1 MQFVSFSNR
10 PVRPDSLQNGLF
22 LFDSG
27 TNVDSIKSIDDWYKQ
42 AFNCFALTVAATN
55 SYVQS
60 GPVRS
65 TTIPV
70 VLHKIPTFGAT
81 SAVRDYWQRWTLFED
96 SYAYGKGNTTPT
108 DARITGGQI
117 KYFLVP
123 PTGTGQLATGNFT
136 TYKYEASG
144 SIAGL
149 YTTTINVNT
158 LSAMPSKTQ
167 YSGSE
172 FGNYRSV
179 SGKFYITTNNAWGIG
194 AFSNF
199 QFGSSA
205 VTSVSKD
212 SGPVENV
219 TMSGVVSGGSSY
231 CTWMGAVRTRR
242 RKITGDATEY
252 EMIVLKRGED
262 YVDSTSTGAGGSKVI
277 NLNLQSVLNEKF
289 FLDAPVVKL

>member
-10 PVRPDSLQNGLF
+10 PVRPDAIQNGLF

-27 TNVDSIKSIDDWYKQ
+27 TDISSIKTIDDWYKQ
-42 AFNCFALTVAATN
+42 AFNCFALTMTVTSN
-55 SYVQS
+55 YIQS
-60 GPVRS
+60 GPVRN
-65 TTIPV
+65 TTTPV
-70 VLHKIPTFGAT
+70 VLHKIPIFGVT
-81 SAVRDYWQRWTLFED
+81 STVREYWQRWTLFED
-96 SYAYGKGNTTPT
+96 SYAYGRGNSVPT
-108 DARITGGQI
+108 DAKITSGQI

-123 PTGTGQLATGNFT
+123 PTITGQISTGKFT

-167 YSGSE
+167 YSGSD

-179 SGKFYITTNNAWGIG
+179 SGNFYITTNNAWGIG

-199 QFGSSA
+199 QFGSAA

-212 SGPVENV
+212 SGYVENIIM
-219 TMSGVVSGGSSY
+219 TGAVSGGSSY
-231 CTWMGAVRTRR
+231 CTWMGAVRISR
-242 RKITGDATEY
+242 RKISGAANEY

-262 YVDSTSTGAGGSKVI
+262 YADNTSTGPGVSKTL
-277 NLNLQSVLNEKF
+277 NLNLKSVLDQKF